1 MGTKV
6 TRQDRNPKLHLTCMK
21 YYLEQHLAREDK
33 TEKNIQ
39 VKFTQ
44 TFSNALTG

>member
-33 TEKNIQ
+33 TEKKYLGE
-39 VKFTQ
+39 VYSDF
-44 TFSNALTG
+44 F